1 MPSGRWDAY
10 RRVGVRFLAL
20 ALMAGGI
27 NIGVG
32 LSPATVP
39 AAQAATIT
47 IGQVTAQMSDHAP
60 TSGNCIR
67 YAPTNTPTSSA
78 YVTSSGEARTAHGYS
93 NNCPQNLNTG
103 TQSAV
108 GVVPTAATTAQ
119 DGTPF
124 LLGKV
129 THYNNPVTTSDDRF
143 TGKMSFRLA
152 GVTGANTFT
161 WDWTLWETSNS
172 QWSCPSGWWKG
183 SGNCLDQIKF
193 TSAISQQTVT
203 IGGAG
208 YRLAVDGFREPA
220 SNGTC
225 PATPGSATSDE
236 FLTNE
241 NAQTSACIY
250 VSLVQVRSLKIVK
263 KVVAP
268 SGVSVPNT
276 SFGFGSTSN
285 RTGSPWDAG
294 SFSLTSSSSTSDS
307 TTKELLQTESVSVT
321 ETAPSGAGSDRWAL
335 TGIACV
341 DGTGAT
347 VPQAAYDLA
356 ARRLDLTNV
365 PAPATTAA
373 GPIVCTFTNTYT
385 PKGTLTLVKS
395 VQNNGGG
402 SANPASFTLTATG
415 PTTISGTG
423 GSAAITSQRVNTGSY
438 DLSETGPLG
447 YVSQGWSC
455 TGGTGNGANGSVT
468 VGDGQNVT
476 CTVVNRYR
484 TGTFTIAK
492 TVADPANGF
501 TGTASTPFTGTYNCG
516 SGDVAF
522 SVSTGTVFTS
532 PAIPVGRTCTVT
544 ETQPTGNLRNPSYS
558 WSAPTYADN
567 GVTIADGTSP
577 TVRITNTITQ
587 ATGSIRVVKTV
598 APRAGTPAGGY
609 TGGEGRVFPV
619 TYTCSLPAAT
629 VVASGTVDVTPGTPA
644 VVAGVAAGATCTF
657 TETQTAKPGDFADGS
672 YGWDGNAF
680 APASITVA
688 AGQTTSTTVTN
699 HFKRDLAD
707 LVLKKVVQGGGYVG
721 SGTPFAVTYDC
732 GNNPITVNLAA
743 SGAQSQQTVSVP
755 ANVNCT
761 VVETAPAG
769 DLLAPSHEWGTPS
782 YAGLTNGVVAVPAG
796 GSRTVTVTNPTVP
809 VHAQLSVTKAI
820 APTALASGV
829 ASGTTFPVTVACDR
843 PASGGG
849 ADYQHTFDLAVGDT
863 ATTPDLPVGTSC
875 TVTETAPSGS
885 TGLVDESYVWDGAP
899 APVTKTLSTKD
910 TTVGVTVT
918 NKLKRA
924 YGDLAVTK
932 AVDGIDGVN
941 GAGTTFSGTWSCV
954 YGGDAPVTG
963 TWQRTGA
970 GAAAVNGPTGSIL
983 LGSTCTITENTPSP
997 AAPSATDASYV
1008 WGAETITPAS
1018 VKVTKANPTASF
1030 RVTNPVRRITGSFAV
1045 GKVVTGGAAGTA
1057 YADQPFTFDYSCTP
1071 AGGGAAVTGTLDAR
1085 AGQTTGLPAGV
1096 EIPAGSSCTVT
1107 EGANPAPIDPY
1118 RWDDGVTF
1126 AVTGATGSPSGR
1138 SVAFTTPADGGPVTV
1153 QATNTI
1159 SRRDAEVTVAKRVVD
1174 PDGGFTGAA
1183 STTFEVSLTCA
1194 GTTYGPREVTAGAE
1208 ATFTVPLGATCS
1220 ASEAP
1225 IPAGAGLADAS
1236 FAWSTTPDIAPASVK
1251 ATEGSSPAITVT
1263 NTVERVRGAVDLTKI
1278 VDEAGHSGVLD
1289 ADRTYAG
1296 TWSCTYDGRSVG
1308 GTWTVDGAG
1317 AATLTGP
1324 ADAVLVTSRCTA
1336 TEDDRGPVADDP
1348 SYVWADPVLTGVEVS
1363 AAGPNTMT
1371 VTNTIE
1377 RRTGGLLV
1385 TKQVTGETD
1394 GYGRTEAD
1402 FTVAYRCYLADPA
1415 TGPFFEG
1422 EVQVVAGAAAVPL
1435 AAGIP
1440 RGWTCEVRETA
1451 PSADLLRDASYA
1463 WGEPTLEIDGE
1474 ETDTVE
1480 IDADSARVAVDN
1492 PVTRVTG
1499 DLEIRK
1505 AYGPG
1510 VVSGVVDSGTDF
1522 GGDWSCVYDEGEAT
1536 EETFSG
1542 TWRVTGTGDAT
1553 LTPHPDLPLG
1563 TVCSA
1568 TEDALDDDDLTDT
1581 SWQWTAPEVSGPVTV
1596 GAATPALVV
1605 TNDVKR
1611 VHSDLTVVKEYA
1623 GPAAALPGGTTVQ
1636 GAWSCSYDTT
1646 VVGQGRWELPATGG
1660 AVRVAGP
1667 ADRIPAESV
1676 CTVTE
1681 DTPDD
1686 ADLADGSYTW
1696 LAPVLA
1702 PDGGVVTLTATGG
1715 QQVTVT
1721 NDVAR
1726 VYGTLAI
1733 TKEIAGGESIDDDLT
1748 FTGGYRCTYAGDDP
1762 VTGTWTVTGAG
1773 TFTVG
1778 GVLVGSTCTATEDT
1792 TVRPAP
1798 VAGDP
1803 SFVWQAPVVA
1813 PDAVTVGAGRT
1824 VTLTVTNTASRTTG
1838 AFAIT
1843 KALTG
1848 ATAGEPAGQ
1857 TYTFDYSCVARNG
1870 DKVEGTSDAIAAGG
1884 IWNAPDVPVGS
1895 ACTVGENP
1903 LPALG
1908 DPSYAWAAPAY
1919 DVDGVDENG
1928 VSTGPGGVTFTV
1940 PDGGAAVVVTVTNE
1954 LQRHTRAVEVA
1965 KTVSGT
1971 KAGYVGGDF
1980 AVDVTCTPVSGA
1992 EITRTLTV
2000 SPTTSGTVS
2009 DVPIGS
2015 TCTVQEQATR
2025 PALADPSYRWGTPT
2039 YAPSGP
2045 VSVTAGQG
2053 PVRVTVDNPISRVF
2067 GTFTVKKALTGTG
2080 VPAGVPQGATYPF
2093 DYACDVPG
2101 ADEPVTGRIEV
2112 PVGTAT
2118 EYDGP
2123 RLPQGSTCRLTE
2135 PSEDLP
2141 APERGY
2147 AWGEVGYTVD
2157 GDAAGSGRDVDLTIG
2172 ADTTVAVVATNTL
2185 HRTPGGYRV
2194 AKTSDPGSGAVVA
2207 PGDVITYTLTITP
2220 DGTNPV
2226 DDVVVVDDLAEIA
2239 PYATAVGD
2247 PVASRGTAVVDGQ
2260 EIRWSAGTVDGTE
2273 PLTLT
2278 YRYRV
2283 DAAAVGVEL
2292 RNVAS
2297 ATGEVPPTTCEPCQ
2311 TTHETKAEWE
2321 LTKSADPASGSR
2333 VSPGD
2338 TITYTLTATS
2348 RSRKSAV
2355 AGIVVE
2361 DDLTAVLAH
2370 AALQPL
2376 GTPSAGSVTRTD
2388 DRLVWRI
2395 PSLAPGA
2402 VATLRYTVVV
2412 NSGAW
2417 GVTLRNV
2424 VSGTAEETPPAS
2436 CPKVGSPAR
2445 VADLCTTEHTTP
2457 PGEVG
2462 GVEDGGG
2469 TKGGGDQGDVD
2480 GATALPDTGS
2490 SAGLPWYL
2498 VSGVLMLLCG
2508 GYLVSRNARDRKGT
2522 HRA

>member
-1 MPSGRWDAY
+1 MPS
-10 RRVGVRFLAL
+10 RRPGAIRRTGIRLVTLAL
-20 ALMAGGI
+20 LAGGI

-32 LSPATVP
+32 LSPATLP

-67 YAPTNTPTSSA
+67 YAPVNTSTSSA
-78 YVTSSGEARTAHGYS
+78 YVNSSGEARTAHGYG
-93 NNCPQNLNTG
+93 NNCPTNLSTS

-143 TGKMSFRLA
+143 TGKMSFQLA

-172 QWSCPSGWWKG
+172 SFSCPSGWWKG
-183 SGNCLDQIKF
+183 NGNCLDQIKF

-203 IGGAG
+203 IGGAS
-208 YRLAVDGFREPA
+208 YRLAVDGFRAPA

-225 PATPGSATSDE
+225 PAAPSGGTNNE
-236 FLTNE
+236 FLTDE
-241 NAQTSACIY
+241 SAQTSACIY

-263 KVVAP
+263 KVVGPAGVTVP
-268 SGVSVPNT
+268 ST
-276 SFGFGSTSN
+276 TFGFGSTSN
-285 RTGSPWDAG
+285 RPGSPWDAG
-294 SFSLTSSSSTSDS
+294 SFNLSSSSSTSGS

-321 ETAPSGAGSDRWAL
+321 EAAPSGAGSDRWAL

-347 VPQAAYDLA
+347 VPQASYNLA
-356 ARRLDLTNV
+356 ARKLDLANV

-373 GPIVCTFTNTYT
+373 GPITCTFTNTYT
-385 PKGTLTLVKS
+385 PKGTLTLVKT
-395 VQNNGGG
+395 VQNTGGG
-402 SANPASFTLTATG
+402 SATAASFTLTGTG
-415 PTTISGTG
+415 PTTISGPG
-423 GSAAITSQRVNTGSY
+423 GSAAVTSQRVGTGSY
-438 DLSETGPLG
+438 DLTETGPVG

-455 TGGTGNGANGSVT
+455 SGGTGNGANGSVT

-476 CTVVNRYR
+476 CTVVNRYQ
-484 TGTFTIAK
+484 TGTFKIAK
-492 TVADPANGF
+492 MIADPANGF

-516 SGDVAF
+516 SGNVAF
-522 SVSTGTVFTS
+522 SVSTGTGFTS

-544 ETQPTGNLRNPSYS
+544 ETQPTGNLKNASYS
-558 WSAPTYADN
+558 WSAPSYADN

-577 TVRITNTITQ
+577 TVTITNTITQ
-587 ATGSIRVVKTV
+587 ATGSIRVTKIV

-609 TGGEGRVFPV
+609 TGGDARAFPV
-619 TYTCSLPAAT
+619 TYSCSLPADT

-644 VVAGVAAGATCTF
+644 VVPGIAAGATCTF
-657 TETQTAKPGDFADGS
+657 TETLSAKPGDFADGS
-672 YGWDGNAF
+672 YGWDGNGF
-680 APASITVA
+680 APASVTVA

-699 HFKRDLAD
+699 HFKRNLAD

-732 GNNPITVNLAA
+732 GNNPVTVNLAA

-769 DLLAPSHEWGTPS
+769 NLLAASHEWGTPS
-782 YAGLTNGVVAVPAG
+782 YAGLTNGTVAVPTG
-796 GSRTVTVTNPTVP
+796 GSKTVTVTNPTVP
-809 VHAQLSVTKAI
+809 VYAKLSVTKAI

-829 ASGTTFPVTVACDR
+829 ASGTTFPVTVACDQ

-849 ADYQHTFDLAVGDT
+849 ANYQHTFDLAVGGT

-875 TVTETAPSGS
+875 TVTENAPSGS
-885 TGLVDESYVWDGAP
+885 AGLVDDSYVWDGAP
-899 APVTKTLSTKD
+899 APVTKTLSTKN
-910 TTVGVTVT
+910 TTVSVTVT
-918 NKLKRA
+918 NKIKRA

-932 AVDGIDGVN
+932 AVDGLNGVN

-970 GAAAVNGPTGSIL
+970 GAATVNGPTGTIL
-983 LGSTCTITENTPSP
+983 LGSTCTITENAPSP

-1018 VKVTKANPTASF
+1018 VKVTKANPTATF
-1030 RVTNPVRRITGSFAV
+1030 DVTNPVRRVTGSFAV
-1045 GKVVTGGAAGTA
+1045 GKVVDGGTAGTA
-1057 YADQPFTFDYSCTP
+1057 YADQPFTFSYSCTP
-1071 AGGGAAVTGTLDAR
+1071 AGGGTALTGSLQAR
-1085 AGQTTGLPAGV
+1085 AGQTTSLPAGV
-1096 EIPAGSSCTVT
+1096 DIPAGSSCTIT
-1107 EGANPAPIDPY
+1107 EGANPAPTDPY
-1118 RWDDGVTF
+1118 RWDDGVSF
-1126 AVTGATGSPSGR
+1126 SVTGATGTASGR
-1138 SVAFTTPADGGPVTV
+1138 SVDFTTPADGGPVTV

-1159 SRRDAEVTVAKRVVD
+1159 SPREVDVAVTKRVVD

-1183 STTFEVSLTCA
+1183 STTFQVSLTCA
-1194 GTTYGPREVTAGAE
+1194 GTTYGPSGVKAGA
-1208 ATFTVPLGATCS
+1208 TVSFTVPLGVSCS

-1225 IPAGAGLADAS
+1225 VPAGAGLADAS
-1236 FAWSTTPDIAPASVK
+1236 FAWSAGPDIAPASVK
-1251 ATEGSSPAITVT
+1251 AAEGSSPTITVT
-1263 NTVERVRGAVDLTKI
+1263 NTVERVRGPIGLTKI
-1278 VDEAGHSGVLD
+1278 VDEAGHSGVLA
-1289 ADRTYAG
+1289 ADRTYSG
-1296 TWSCTYDGRSVG
+1296 TWSCTYGGQSVG
-1308 GTWTVDGAG
+1308 GAWTVDGAG

-1324 ADAVLVTSRCTA
+1324 AGSVLLTSQCTA
-1336 TEDDRGPVADDP
+1336 TENDRGAASGDP
-1348 SYVWADPVLTGVEVS
+1348 SYVWETPTLTGVTVS
-1363 AAGPNTMT
+1363 AAGPNTMK
-1371 VTNTIE
+1371 VTNKIK
-1377 RRTGGLLV
+1377 RLTGGLLV
-1385 TKQVTGETD
+1385 TKKVTGETD
-1394 GYGRTEAD
+1394 GYTRTGAD
-1402 FTVAYRCYLADPA
+1402 FTVAYHCYLADPA

-1435 AAGIP
+1435 AGGIP

-1451 PSADLLRDASYA
+1451 PTANLLRDASYA
-1463 WGEPTLEIDGE
+1463 WGGPTIEIDGD

-1480 IDADSARVAVDN
+1480 IDADGATVAVAN
-1492 PVTRVTG
+1492 PITRVTG

-1510 VVSGVVDSGTDF
+1510 VTSGVIASGTAF
-1522 GGDWSCVYDEGEAT
+1522 TGAWSCVYDQGEAT

-1542 TWRVTGTGDAT
+1542 TWRVTGTGDAA
-1553 LTPHPDLPLG
+1553 LTPDPDLPLG
-1563 TVCSA
+1563 TVCSV
-1568 TEDALDDDDLTDT
+1568 TEDALDDGDLADT
-1581 SWQWTAPEVSGPVTV
+1581 SWTWTAPQVSGPVTV
-1596 GAATPALVV
+1596 GTTTPALVV

-1611 VHSDLTVVKEYA
+1611 VYSDLTVVKEYD
-1623 GPAAALPGGTTVQ
+1623 GPAAALPGGSTVQ

-1660 AVRVAGP
+1660 SVRVAGP
-1667 ADRIPAESV
+1667 AERIPAESV

-1681 DTPDD
+1681 DTLDD
-1686 ADLADGSYTW
+1686 GDLADGSYTW
-1696 LAPVLA
+1696 LAPVIA
-1702 PDGGVVTLTATGG
+1702 PDGGVVTLTAAGG
-1715 QQVTVT
+1715 QKVTIT

-1733 TKEIAGGESIDDDLT
+1733 TKEIAGGQSIDDDLA
-1748 FTGGYRCTYAGDDP
+1748 FTGGYRCTYGSDDP
-1762 VTGTWTVTGAG
+1762 VTGTWTVTDEG

-1792 TVRPAP
+1792 GLRPAP

-1803 SFVWQAPVVA
+1803 SFVWQAPVIS
-1813 PDAVTVGAGRT
+1813 PDSVTVGAGTT

-1857 TYTFDYSCVARNG
+1857 TYTFDYSCVAKNG
-1870 DKVEGTSDAIAAGG
+1870 DKVQGTSAAIAAGG
-1884 IWNAPDVPVGS
+1884 LWNAPDVPVGS
-1895 ACTVGENP
+1895 SCTVSENA

-1908 DPSYAWAAPAY
+1908 DPSYSWKAAAY
-1919 DVDGVDENG
+1919 GVAGVDENG
-1928 VSTGPGGVTFTV
+1928 VSTGPAGVTFTL
-1940 PDGGAAVVVTVTNE
+1940 PAGQAAVVVTVTNE
-1954 LQRHTRAVEVA
+1954 LQRHTRAVEVV

-1971 KAGYVGGDF
+1971 RAGYVAGDF
-1980 AVDVTCTPVSGA
+1980 AVDVKCTPVSGA
-1992 EITRTLTV
+1992 AITRTLTV
-2000 SPTTSGTVS
+2000 SPTASGTVS

-2039 YAPSGP
+2039 YSPSGP
-2045 VSVTAGQG
+2045 VTVTAGQD
-2053 PVRVTVDNPISRVF
+2053 PVKVTVDNPISRVF
-2067 GTFTVKKALTGTG
+2067 GTFTVKKLLTGTG
-2080 VPAGVPQGATYPF
+2080 VPAGAPQPATTYPF
-2093 DYACDVPG
+2093 GYVCAVPG
-2101 ADEPVTGRIEV
+2101 ADDPVTGRIDV
-2112 PVGTAT
+2112 ARDTVAA
-2118 EYDGP
+2118 YDGP

-2135 PSEDLP
+2135 PSDEMP
-2141 APERGY
+2141 APDRGF
-2147 AWGEVGYTVD
+2147 AWGDVSYTVD

-2172 ADTTVAVVATNTL
+2172 AGTTVAVVATNTL

-2207 PGDVITYTLTITP
+2207 PGDVITYTVTITP

-2247 PVASRGTAVVDGQ
+2247 PVASQGTAIVDGQ
-2260 EIRWSAGTVDGTE
+2260 KIRWTAGTVDGSQ

-2278 YRYRV
+2278 YRYKV

-2311 TTHETKAEWE
+2311 TTHETKAEWD
-2321 LTKSADPASGSR
+2321 LTKTADPASGSR
-2333 VSPGD
+2333 VAPGGS
-2338 TITYTLTATS
+2338 ITYTLTATS
-2348 RSRKSAV
+2348 RSKKTAV
-2355 AGIVVE
+2355 VGIVVE
-2361 DDLTAVLAH
+2361 DDLTAVLGNAQ
-2370 AALQPL
+2370 LQPL

-2388 DRLVWRI
+2388 NRLVWQI
-2395 PSLAPGA
+2395 PTLAPGA
-2402 VATLRYTVVV
+2402 VATLSYTVVV
-2412 NSGAW
+2412 NTGAW

-2424 VSGTAEETPPAS
+2424 VSGSAEDTPPSS

-2445 VADLCTTEHTTP
+2445 VASLCTTEHTTP
-2457 PGEVG
+2457 PSPGDVGGVDDGGGKGGKGGDEGEVG
-2462 GVEDGGG
+2462 GV
-2469 TKGGGDQGDVD
+2469 
-2480 GATALPDTGS
+2480 ALPDTGS
-2490 SAGLPWYL
+2490 PASLPWFL
-2498 VSGVLMLLCG
+2498 VTGVLMLLCG
-2508 GYLVSRNARDRKGT
+2508 GYLVGRTRKGT